1 MNQYQIPHGVAV
13 NNDIARFNMIEQQIR
28 PWEVLDGQV
37 LSLLSVVKR
46 EDFAPMAHKA
56 LAFVDME
63 IPLQK
68 DGESGQVMLA
78 PRVEARFL
86 QNAAVKSTDKV
97 LEIGTGSGYM
107 AALLAHQAAS
117 VLSFELDATLAQQA
131 RANLQTAGIHNAEV
145 RHADG
150 SQGAPSEGPFDVIVL
165 SGSVAE
171 VPQVLLTQ
179 LSIGGRLL
187 AVVGEDPMMRATVI
201 TRTADQQWQT
211 TEPWDTTAPRLLG
224 FVEHKRFSF

>member
-1 MNQYQIPHGVAV
+1 M

-28 PWEVLDGQV
+28 PWEVLDGAV

-46 EDFAPMAHKA
+46 ENFAPMAHKA

-63 IPLQK
+63 IPLK
-68 DGESGQVMLA
+68 DGNQTGQVMLP
-78 PRVEARFL
+78 PRVEARLL
-86 QNAAVKSTDKV
+86 QDADVKRTDKV
-97 LEIGTGSGYM
+97 LEVGTGSGYM

-131 RANLQTAGIHNAEV
+131 RTNLQAAGIHNVEV
-145 RHADG
+145 RQADG
-150 SQGAPSEGPFDVIVL
+150 SQGALSDGPFDVIML
-165 SGSVAE
+165 SGSVPN
-171 VPQVLLTQ
+171 VPQVLLNQ

-187 AVVGEDPMMRATVI
+187 AVVGEDPVMRASVI

-211 TEPWDTTAPRLLG
+211 SEPWDTMAPRLQG
-224 FVEHKRFSF
+224 FPEHNRFSF

>member
-1 MNQYQIPHGVAV
+1 M

-28 PWEVLDGQV
+28 PWEVLDGAV

-46 EDFAPMAHKA
+46 ENFAPMAHKA

-63 IPLQK
+63 IPLK
-68 DGESGQVMLA
+68 DGNQTGQVMLP

-86 QNAAVKSTDKV
+86 QDADIKGTDKV
-97 LEIGTGSGYM
+97 LEVGTGSGYM

-117 VLSFELDATLAQQA
+117 VLSFELDAALAQQA
-131 RANLQTAGIHNAEV
+131 RTNLQAAGVHNVEV
-145 RHADG
+145 RQADG
-150 SQGAPSEGPFDVIVL
+150 SQGAPSDGPFEVIML
-165 SGSVAE
+165 SGSVPN
-171 VPQVLLTQ
+171 VPQVLLNQ

-187 AVVGEDPMMRATVI
+187 AVVGEDPVMRASVI

-211 TEPWDTTAPRLLG
+211 SEPWDTMAPRLQG
-224 FVEHKRFSF
+224 FPEHNRFSF

>member
-1 MNQYQIPHGVAV
+1 M

-28 PWEVLDGQV
+28 PWEVLDGAV

-46 EDFAPMAHKA
+46 EHFAPMAHKA

-63 IPLQK
+63 IPLK
-68 DGESGQVMLA
+68 DGNQTGQVMLP
-78 PRVEARFL
+78 PRVEARLL
-86 QNAAVKSTDKV
+86 QDADVKRTDKV
-97 LEIGTGSGYM
+97 LEVGTGSGYM

-131 RANLQTAGIHNAEV
+131 RTNLQAAGIHNVEV
-145 RHADG
+145 RQADG
-150 SQGAPSEGPFDVIVL
+150 SQGALSDGPFDVIML
-165 SGSVAE
+165 SGSVPN
-171 VPQVLLTQ
+171 VPQVLLNQ

-187 AVVGEDPMMRATVI
+187 AVVGEDPVMRASVI

-211 TEPWDTTAPRLLG
+211 SEPWDTMAPRLQG
-224 FVEHKRFSF
+224 FPEHNRFSF

>member
-1 MNQYQIPHGVAV
+1 M

-63 IPLQK
+63 IPLK
-68 DGESGQVMLA
+68 DASQQGQVMLA

-86 QNAAVKSTDKV
+86 QNAAVQSTDKV

-117 VLSFELDATLAQQA
+117 VISFELDPTLALQA
-131 RANLQTAGIHNAEV
+131 RANLQAAGVHNVEV
-145 RHADG
+145 RQADG
-150 SQGAPSEGPFDVIVL
+150 CQGAPAEGPFDVIML
-165 SGSVAE
+165 SGSVPD
-171 VPQVLLTQ
+171 VPQVLLNQ

-187 AVVGEDPMMRATVI
+187 AVVGEDPVMRASVI

-211 TEPWDTTAPRLLG
+211 SEPWDTVAPRLQG
-224 FVEHKRFSF
+224 FPEHNRFSF

>member
-1 MNQYQIPHGVAV
+1 M

-28 PWEVLDGQV
+28 PWEVLDGAV

-46 EDFAPMAHKA
+46 ENFAPMAHKA

-63 IPLQK
+63 IPLK
-68 DGESGQVMLA
+68 DGNETGQVMLA

-86 QNAAVKSTDKV
+86 QDADVKRTDKV
-97 LEIGTGSGYM
+97 LEVGTGSGYM

-131 RANLQTAGIHNAEV
+131 RTNLQAAGVHNVEV
-145 RHADG
+145 RQADG
-150 SQGAPSEGPFDVIVL
+150 SQGAPYDGPFDVIML
-165 SGSVAE
+165 SGSVPH
-171 VPQVLLTQ
+171 VPQVLLNQ

-187 AVVGEDPMMRATVI
+187 AVVGEDPVMRASVM

-211 TEPWDTTAPRLLG
+211 SEPWDTMAPRLQG
-224 FVEHKRFSF
+224 FPEDNRFSF